1 MFQLN
6 PSLNIRLIL
15 DALGAYEMQC
25 KAEGTPTSLWRA
37 HLAREEIDRL
47 NTPTPKRLN
56 GGSHLAVVRDWMQRR
71 AMGGED
77 LVWGSQDN
85 VELIGETVSTMEQ
98 LAERIAVAA
107 ISDYRGGK

>member
-15 DALGAYEMQC
+15 DALDAYENQC
-25 KAEGTPTSLWRA
+25 KAQGAPSSLWRA

-47 NTPTPKRLN
+47 NTPTPRRLN
-56 GGSHLAVVRDWMQRR
+56 GGQHLAVIRDWMQRR
-71 AMGGED
+71 AMGGEN

-85 VELIGETVSTMEQ
+85 VELIGETVASIES